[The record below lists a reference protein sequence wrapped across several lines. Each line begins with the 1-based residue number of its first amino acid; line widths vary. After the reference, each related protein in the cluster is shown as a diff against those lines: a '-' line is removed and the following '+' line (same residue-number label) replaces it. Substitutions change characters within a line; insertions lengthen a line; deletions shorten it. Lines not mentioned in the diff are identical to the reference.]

1 MSFFMDPS
9 VTVGTKILEF
19 FYIFMGF
26 MSVYAGVRNLLDKTN
41 KARYGTFVFWTALG
55 IVIAFGR
62 WIPAIADGVLIIIMV
77 IPAIF
82 RQVRKLS
89 LIHI

>member
-41 KARYGTFVFWTALG
+41 KARYGTFVF
-55 IVIAFGR
+55 
-62 WIPAIADGVLIIIMV
+62 
-77 IPAIF
+77 
-82 RQVRKLS
+82 
-89 LIHI
+89 

>member
-9 VTVGTKILEF
+9 VTVGTKILEL

-41 KARYGTFVFWTALG
+41 KARYGTFVFWAALG
-55 IVIAFGR
+55 IVIDSGHCGR
-62 WIPAIADGVLIIIMV
+62 CAHYHHGHSRHLPPSA
-77 IPAIF
+77 
-82 RQVRKLS
+82 
-89 LIHI
+89 